1 LSTRFDYLNLSVVCE
16 ACERRGCHRVERL
29 IAEHG
34 YAKLTDLLQTLADY
48 PKARS
53 FSVYDRCKAST
64 VSGCRDS
71 GS

>member
-1 LSTRFDYLNLSVVCE
+1 
-16 ACERRGCHRVERL
+16 VERL